1 MRDRI
6 WNRVDGLEPEHTILV
21 ALDNASAIRDLSIFI
36 LGVVMTTRVR
46 LPDVNHDPFD
56 RSALGI
62 FYGTEHQQ
70 RFAFGIVR

>member
-6 WNRVDGLEPEHTILV
+6 WNGVDGLEPEHAILV

-46 LPDVNHDPFD
+46 LPDVNRDPFD
-56 RSALGI
+56 WLALGI

-70 RFAFGIVR
+70 KLTFGVVR